1 MCQTRSHAC
10 SVLGT
15 LLDGSKF
22 DSSRDNGKTFDFR
35 LGMGEVIKARCR
47 YGWTHNGI
55 AAHACL

>member
-1 MCQTRSHAC
+1 
-10 SVLGT
+10 VLGT